1 MPTPSGRGS
10 AWENLF
16 SGEIPVAHRKNE
28 AANQELG
35 AYNRAFTDYRFTEG
49 QFLPHAASKGVLMG
63 GVWLRTISHSMV
75 RADRVTE
82 IASSR
87 GSVHEETGYSLK
99 VVVDGKAHI
108 LVDNSSLPGTIEER
122 LAHAQQMQ
130 DALLAAI
137 DAANSEGTS
146 VVISHEPDSERWM
159 LVATADLAGEPAT

>member
-1 MPTPSGRGS
+1 MMNPERTGTIDR
-10 AWENLF
+10 AN
-16 SGEIPVAHRKNE
+16 RK
-28 AANQELG
+28 LG
-35 AYNRAFTDYRFTEG
+35 AYNRAFTGYGFTEG

-108 LVDNSSLPGTIEER
+108 LIDDSSLPGTMEER

-137 DAANSEGTS
+137 DAADGEGAS
-146 VVISHEPDSERWM
+146 VVISHEPEGECWT
-159 LVATADLAGEPAT
+159 LAATADLAGEPST